1 MEKIF
6 TTGLVIEMKSY
17 VNLKLIDFLASF
29 GKILYI
35 NGPQVLPPPLTP
47 QQEAEVFDG
56 IEKKDENAINM
67 LIVHNLRLVV
77 YIAKK
82 FENTGVPV
90 DDLSSIGT
98 MGLIKAVRSFV
109 PSKNIKFATYA
120 SRCVENEILMY
131 LRKRS
136 NKNVD
141 ISMDEA
147 LSTDSDGN
155 ELNLIDVLYTDE
167 NEISKNMEQESDKNI
182 IWQSLDRLNSRE
194 REIMIM
200 RFGLDGKRE
209 KTQKEVADI
218 IGISQSYISRLEKR
232 ILKKLKKEIEKI
244 G

>member
-1 MEKIF
+1 MRTVILSGIEKIMCRF
-6 TTGLVIEMKSY
+6 
-17 VNLKLIDFLASF
+17 F
-29 GKILYI
+29 KILYI
-35 NGPQVLPPPLTP
+35 NGPQTLPPPLTRE
-47 QQEAEVFDG
+47 QERMVFAG
-56 IEKKDENAINM
+56 LEKGESDAMNM

-82 FENTGVPV
+82 FENTNVSI
-90 DDLSSIGT
+90 DDLTSIGT
-98 MGLIKAVRSFV
+98 MGLIKAVKSFI

-136 NKNVD
+136 NRNID

-167 NEISKNMEQESDKNI
+167 NEISKNIEQESDRAVV
-182 IWQSLDRLNSRE
+182 WRSLRSLSERE
-194 REIMIM
+194 REIMVM
-200 RFGLDGKRE
+200 RFGLDGEEE

-218 IGISQSYISRLEKR
+218 IGISQSYISRLEKK

>member
-1 MEKIF
+1 MKKVF
-6 TTGLVIEMKSY
+6 TKRISKWLSRLLY
-17 VNLKLIDFLASF
+17 VF
-29 GKILYI
+29 YI
-35 NGPQVLPPPLTP
+35 NGPQTLPPPLTI
-47 QQEAEVFDG
+47 QQEIEVFAG
-56 IEKKDENAINM
+56 VEKKDPESINK
-67 LIVHNLRLVV
+67 LIIHNLRLVV

-136 NKNVD
+136 NKNID

-167 NEISKNMEQESDKNI
+167 NEISKNMELESDKNI

>member
-1 MEKIF
+1 MINFLHRK
-6 TTGLVIEMKSY
+6 LM
-17 VNLKLIDFLASF
+17 KLITAFC
-29 GKILYI
+29 KVLYI
-35 NGPQVLPPPLTP
+35 NGPQTLPPPLTK
-47 QQEAEVFDG
+47 QQEAEVFAG
-56 IEKKDENAINM
+56 LENKDAESENK

-90 DDLSSIGT
+90 DDLTSIGT
-98 MGLIKAVRSFV
+98 MGLIKAVKSFI

-120 SRCVENEILMY
+120 SRCVENEILMF

-136 NKNVD
+136 NRNID

-167 NEISKNMEQESDKNI
+167 NEISRNMETESDKNAV
-182 IWQSLDRLNSRE
+182 WQSLETLPKRE
-194 REIMIM
+194 KEIMVM
-200 RFGLDGKRE
+200 RFGLGGTQE

-218 IGISQSYISRLEKR
+218 IGISQSYISRLEKK
-232 ILKKLKKEIEKI
+232 ILKKLKKEIERI

>member
-1 MEKIF
+1 M
-6 TTGLVIEMKSY
+6 
-17 VNLKLIDFLASF
+17 
-29 GKILYI
+29 
-35 NGPQVLPPPLTP
+35 
-47 QQEAEVFDG
+47 
-56 IEKKDENAINM
+56 
-67 LIVHNLRLVV
+67 

-90 DDLSSIGT
+90 DDLTSIGT
-98 MGLIKAVRSFV
+98 MGLIKAVKSFI

-120 SRCVENEILMY
+120 SRCVENEILMF

-136 NKNVD
+136 NRNID

-167 NEISKNMEQESDKNI
+167 NEISRNMETESDKNAV
-182 IWQSLDRLNSRE
+182 WQSLETLPKRE
-194 REIMIM
+194 KEIMVM
-200 RFGLDGKRE
+200 RFGLGGTQE

-218 IGISQSYISRLEKR
+218 IGISQSYISRLEKK
-232 ILKKLKKEIEKI
+232 ILKKLKKEIERI

>member
-1 MEKIF
+1 MI
-6 TTGLVIEMKSY
+6 
-17 VNLKLIDFLASF
+17 KLLRKRLLNIISSF
-29 GKILYI
+29 CKVLYI
-35 NGPQVLPPPLTP
+35 NGPQTLPPPLTK
-47 QQEAEVFDG
+47 QQEIEVFAG
-56 IEKKDENAINM
+56 LENNDENCANM

-82 FENTGVPV
+82 FENTGVPI
-90 DDLSSIGT
+90 DDLISIGT
-98 MGLIKAVRSFV
+98 MGLIKAVKSFI

-136 NKNVD
+136 NKNID

-167 NEISKNMEQESDKNI
+167 YEVSKNIEAESDRNAVWK
-182 IWQSLDRLNSRE
+182 SLETLPKRE
-194 REIMIM
+194 RQIMIM
-200 RFGLDGKRE
+200 RFGLGGAEER
-209 KTQKEVADI
+209 TQKEVADL
-218 IGISQSYISRLEKR
+218 IGISQSYISRLEKK
-232 ILKKLKKEIEKI
+232 ILKKLKKEIERI

>member
-1 MEKIF
+1 
-6 TTGLVIEMKSY
+6 
-17 VNLKLIDFLASF
+17 
-29 GKILYI
+29 
-35 NGPQVLPPPLTP
+35 
-47 QQEAEVFDG
+47 
-56 IEKKDENAINM
+56 M

-82 FENTGVPV
+82 FENTNVSI
-90 DDLSSIGT
+90 DDLTSIGT
-98 MGLIKAVRSFV
+98 MGLIKAVKSFI

-136 NKNVD
+136 NRNID

-167 NEISKNMEQESDKNI
+167 NEISKNIEQESDRAVV
-182 IWQSLDRLNSRE
+182 WRSLRSLSERE
-194 REIMIM
+194 REIMVM
-200 RFGLDGKRE
+200 RFGLDGEKE

-218 IGISQSYISRLEKR
+218 IGISQSYISRLEKK

>member
-1 MEKIF
+1 
-6 TTGLVIEMKSY
+6 MKMFI
-17 VNLKLIDFLASF
+17 LKLFCRIP
-29 GKILYI
+29 GIQKVLYI
-35 NGPQVLPPPLTP
+35 SGPQLLPPPLTP
-47 QQEAEVFDG
+47 QQEQEVFCG
-56 IEKKDENAINM
+56 LERKDEKAINT
-67 LIVHNLRLVV
+67 LIIHNLRLVV

-90 DDLSSIGT
+90 DDLTSIGT
-98 MGLIKAVRSFV
+98 MGLIKAVNNFI

-136 NKNVD
+136 NRNID

-155 ELNLIDVLYTDE
+155 ELNLIDVLCTDE
-167 NEISKNMEQESDKNI
+167 NEISRNMERESDRLTVWK
-182 IWQSLDRLNSRE
+182 SLETLPERE

>member
-1 MEKIF
+1 MR
-6 TTGLVIEMKSY
+6 
-17 VNLKLIDFLASF
+17 KLILFKMWQIILERQ
-29 GKILYI
+29 KILYI
-35 NGPQVLPPPLTP
+35 NGPQTLPPPLTP
-47 QQEAEVFDG
+47 QQEIEVFRG
-56 IEKKDENAINM
+56 LENKDENAANM

-90 DDLSSIGT
+90 DDLTSIGT

-109 PSKNIKFATYA
+109 PSRKIKFATYA
-120 SRCVENEILMY
+120 SKCVENEILMY

-136 NKNVD
+136 NRNID

-155 ELNLIDVLYTDE
+155 ELNLMDVLYTDE
-167 NEISKNMEQESDKNI
+167 NEISKNMEEESDKQVVM
-182 IWQSLDRLNSRE
+182 QSLMALTDRE
-194 REIMIM
+194 REIMVM
-200 RFGLDGKRE
+200 RFGLMGSPE

-232 ILKKLKKEIEKI
+232 ILKKMKKEIEKI